1 MAGGQPGLTV
11 EDRFLGSLL
20 GQAVGDGVGAPF
32 EGMPGDLVLQQFG
45 RASEIVAKPPVETL
59 YYTDD
64 TQMAV
69 VLAEVLCEGGTAGD
83 EEGLIQAFAAAYDP
97 KRGYGPGARKL
108 LEAVRFGEDWRAVAA
123 NVFPGGSYGNGGAMR
138 AGPVGLFFH
147 EDLDRVWEEAGKSA
161 VVTHRH
167 PLGVE
172 GAQLLA
178 TAVAIAARG
187 EAGDADR
194 LWGGLYDRATLDE
207 YQWLLRT
214 ASRLTARDGL
224 GLLESGMAAHRSV
237 VTSIT
242 CFAIAPDSYVT
253 ALGRALALGGDT
265 DTLMAMTGAISGAH
279 LGSAGVPGHLAGML
293 EEGEKGRTYIE
304 GLAKRLAGTWRRR
317 MGEGA
322 A

>member
-1 MAGGQPGLTV
+1 
-11 EDRFLGSLL
+11 
-20 GQAVGDGVGAPF
+20 
-32 EGMPGDLVLQQFG
+32 
-45 RASEIVAKPPVETL
+45 
-59 YYTDD
+59 
-64 TQMAV
+64 
-69 VLAEVLCEGGTAGD
+69 
-83 EEGLIQAFAAAYDP
+83 
-97 KRGYGPGARKL
+97 
-108 LEAVRFGEDWRAVAA
+108 
-123 NVFPGGSYGNGGAMR
+123 MR